1 VGVTHPTSNATEAA
15 ASIRIVCMSFSVVV
29 SCPCAGRIL
38 ASPERMRRFRERDT
52 MVESVATILPEDDAR
67 EMAN

>member
-1 VGVTHPTSNATEAA
+1 
-15 ASIRIVCMSFSVVV
+15 MSFSVVV

-38 ASPERMRRFRERDT
+38 ASPARMRRFRERDT